1 MPKQSPVPEDVD
13 RGFWEAA
20 NEGRL
25 VVQDCEECNR
35 LQHPPQPTCRQCGS
49 GDHLGWREVA
59 GRGTIYTYAVM
70 YDNPVPLMFEEQPF
84 NAAVI
89 KLETDPDIMMLSH
102 LPGTP
107 VDEVPIGAPVRLVF
121 EKTQA
126 TGQMVPEWEVV
137 APS

>member
-1 MPKQSPVPEDVD
+1 MPKQSPVPDEVD
-13 RGFWEAA
+13 QGFWEAC
-20 NEGRL
+20 NESRL
-25 VVQDCEECNR
+25 VIQDCRECDT
-35 LQHPPQPTCRQCGS
+35 LQHPPQEACAQCGS
-49 GDHLGWREVA
+49 GNHLEWREVS

-70 YDNPVPLMFEEQPF
+70 YDNPVPLLFDDQPF

-107 VDEVPIGAPVRLVF
+107 VDEVPIGAPVKLVF

-126 TGQMVPEWEVV
+126 TGQMVPEWQVV
-137 APS
+137 TPS